1 MQKKLSSLL
10 GFLSLIVAITIYLL
24 LNNFPVRTGTGI
36 LKTEERSVSHFTRVH
51 VSGISSVIL
60 QQRDTEHVT
69 LEADS
74 NLLAELESRVENGV
88 LYLGAKDGITIDK
101 ATIRYTVTYR
111 TLENIALYGSA
122 TATILDFQQPQ
133 LSVSLHGASMLAM
146 SGHTDRLQ
154 LTQSGGVFSAFALTA
169 QEVNADLSLEASAQ
183 ITVQSI
189 LNVELHRNAQLVYM
203 GDATVTQTVDV
214 TSTLQKVSQ

>member
-154 LTQSGGVFSAFALTA
+154 LTQSGAPLRLRHRRSMQISPSKPALKLRFSPYLT
-169 QEVNADLSLEASAQ
+169 
-183 ITVQSI
+183 
-189 LNVELHRNAQLVYM
+189 LNSTATRNWCIWVMRL
-203 GDATVTQTVDV
+203 
-214 TSTLQKVSQ
+214 